1 MSVKTIGTC
10 VSAILALSA
19 AAAVAQAQE
28 GAAGEP
34 ARLEEVIVTAQ
45 KRAENLQT
53 VPISVSAV
61 TGDAIATQQILNIS
75 SLANSIPNV
84 QINRWA
90 NSPDSAIFTIRGI
103 GVNDSDPYVGTT
115 VSVVVDGV
123 PVGVNTAALMSL
135 FDIDRVEI
143 LRGPQGTLFGANTT
157 GGVVNVVTKQPT
169 GELGGEAEVTV
180 GNYGRLNANAIY
192 NFPITDSLAGK
203 ISVLHQG
210 HDGFFR
216 NFDTAK
222 GEGGRLGKTDI
233 TVLRGYLKYT
243 ADSYDAT
250 LVTEFARSRNGS
262 QTALSRCAA
271 PCATF
276 VPGESDQ
283 PLNFRRGWSQD
294 QPDQNNKDA
303 YAATL
308 TQNFDT
314 AFGDVVSI
322 SSYREYN
329 QDLFSDDDGT
339 TKVLLQTNRQSA
351 QKQYSQELRA
361 TIDINDQAQLVIGA
375 FGFRQRY
382 FTRQNT
388 KLDGFLVGLG
398 QPQLQSQTNWSI
410 SGFTQLYYKLT
421 DQLRLQ
427 AGLRYQHE
435 KTRALATTG
444 STLSSSPGVVY
455 SNFTDR
461 NFIPGSYV
469 EARGTKSWNKPAWK
483 LGLDYQIT
491 DSSMVYGTYSRG
503 FKSGGFAGRITFIE
517 DIGPFNPEKV
527 DSFEV
532 GVKTDLLD
540 GRMRVNGDVFYNIY
554 KNMQVTQNITYLD
567 GRNSSS
573 IVNAGKAKTKGAEL
587 EITALPIEGVTL
599 SLNGAYLDATYD
611 KYDSFVLDT
620 ATNTLKPI
628 SFAGKDLQ
636 NAPKWSGG
644 ASLSW
649 TFPLGAGNANLFL
662 QDNYTGSK
670 FTYYDDAPQNKVGSI
685 NLVNASLKWTPE
697 SERWSASVYARNLF
711 DKTYSDYK
719 LYLPGTLY
727 FFGMGNPR
735 EVGVTFNFNW

>member
-1 MSVKTIGTC
+1 
-10 VSAILALSA
+10 
-19 AAAVAQAQE
+19 
-28 GAAGEP
+28 
-34 ARLEEVIVTAQ
+34 
-45 KRAENLQT
+45 
-53 VPISVSAV
+53 
-61 TGDAIATQQILNIS
+61 
-75 SLANSIPNV
+75 
-84 QINRWA
+84 
-90 NSPDSAIFTIRGI
+90 
-103 GVNDSDPYVGTT
+103 
-115 VSVVVDGV
+115 
-123 PVGVNTAALMSL
+123 
-135 FDIDRVEI
+135 
-143 LRGPQGTLFGANTT
+143 
-157 GGVVNVVTKQPT
+157 
-169 GELGGEAEVTV
+169 
-180 GNYGRLNANAIY
+180 
-192 NFPITDSLAGK
+192 
-203 ISVLHQG
+203 
-210 HDGFFR
+210 
-216 NFDTAK
+216 
-222 GEGGRLGKTDI
+222 
-233 TVLRGYLKYT
+233 
-243 ADSYDAT
+243 
-250 LVTEFARSRNGS
+250 
-262 QTALSRCAA
+262 
-271 PCATF
+271 
-276 VPGESDQ
+276 
-283 PLNFRRGWSQD
+283 
-294 QPDQNNKDA
+294 
-303 YAATL
+303 
-308 TQNFDT
+308 
-314 AFGDVVSI
+314 
-322 SSYREYN
+322 
-329 QDLFSDDDGT
+329 
-339 TKVLLQTNRQSA
+339 
-351 QKQYSQELRA
+351 
-361 TIDINDQAQLVIGA
+361 
-375 FGFRQRY
+375 
-382 FTRQNT
+382 
-388 KLDGFLVGLG
+388 
-398 QPQLQSQTNWSI
+398 
-410 SGFTQLYYKLT
+410 
-421 DQLRLQ
+421 
-427 AGLRYQHE
+427 
-435 KTRALATTG
+435 
-444 STLSSSPGVVY
+444 
-455 SNFTDR
+455 
-461 NFIPGSYV
+461 
-469 EARGTKSWNKPAWK
+469 
-483 LGLDYQIT
+483 
-491 DSSMVYGTYSRG
+491 MVYGTYSRG